1 MKYHLEV
8 DINVPLFRAIDLFKD
23 PNNMDKW
30 MEGLQHFEH
39 IRGQVGQVGAKS
51 MLKFKMG
58 RREIEMIETIIVN
71 KLPEEFT
78 GTYEAKGVFNIVK
91 NRFIAMPDNSTKYI
105 TEQEFKFTGFMRI
118 LGFLMPGAFKN
129 QSQKYMRDFKRF
141 AENSEPQEVSNL
153 T

>member
-1 MKYHLEV
+1 
-8 DINVPLFRAIDLFKD
+8 
-23 PNNMDKW
+23 
-30 MEGLQHFEH
+30 
-39 IRGQVGQVGAKS
+39 
-51 MLKFKMG
+51 
-58 RREIEMIETIIVN
+58 
-71 KLPEEFT
+71 
-78 GTYEAKGVFNIVK
+78 
-91 NRFIAMPDNSTKYI
+91 MPDNSTKYI